1 MFLEAA
7 VKALGKESHASL
19 FLLYKLKWGCSF
31 IIMSLT
37 LTLSSKSYDRKW
49 DFSLQ
54 RNSQEGRRKDSFLL
68 YWMSPALSLQCSWGH
83 GLKGSQ
89 ILLAEF
95 YFKALVE
102 PLLSRHMWSSGSGFS
117 VICTAQI
124 PLAKSKLCIC
134 FCLYERY
141 EPCFSEAIRVLCWVG
156 RSSKCTSLSECGCP
170 V

>member
-1 MFLEAA
+1 MIGSGIFLCKGTARKGAERTKFSA
-7 VKALGKESHASL
+7 VL
-19 FLLYKLKWGCSF
+19 
-31 IIMSLT
+31 
-37 LTLSSKSYDRKW
+37 
-49 DFSLQ
+49 
-54 RNSQEGRRKDSFLL
+54 N
-68 YWMSPALSLQCSWGH
+68 SPALSLQCSWGH

-141 EPCFSEAIRVLCWVG
+141 EPCFSEAIKVLCWVG